1 MHKQFVPILIVFI
14 FLACINLISEE
25 CTTAVIGKD
34 ASSDGKPILW
44 KNRDSDHLINKII
57 YVPEQPYNY
66 IGLINSEN
74 KTGRMVW
81 AGLNSQGF
89 AIMNSVAYNLPKEGE
104 MQDLEGIIMAD
115 ALRTC
120 KTVDDFEELIRSN
133 IGPTLG
139 SQANFGVIDAYG
151 GAALFEVSNK
161 EYERL
166 NVSEFQENYIIN
178 TNFARSGE
186 KNKGR
191 GYLRYDR
198 AVEIFKNLPPKSIT
212 HNYIIQ
218 TVSRDIGNILLGNVF
233 KNIDIE
239 NSSKWLYTNHSIN
252 RYYTSA
258 AVIIHG
264 VNPLKKEDIATMWV
278 MLGEPVCTIAIPLWV
293 EAGEIPDIL
302 TKGDIV
308 AIAAES
314 NRLKQI
320 LRPFSDD
327 ERKDYLDVTKLIN
340 KNGSGWLPILLKT
353 ENEILKETELFLSEK
368 HTAQEYK
375 NFQTRMAN
383 EALKTLKKIID

>member
-1 MHKQFVPILIVFI
+1 MHKQVVPLLIIFI
-14 FLACINLISEE
+14 FLASINLTSEE

-34 ASSDGKPILW
+34 ASADGNPILW
-44 KNRDSDHLINKII
+44 KNRDSDHLINKIT
-57 YVPEQPYNY
+57 YVHEQPYNY
-66 IGLINSEN
+66 IGLINSED

-81 AGLNSQGF
+81 VGLNSKGF

-120 KTVDDFEELIRSN
+120 KTVDDFEELIKSN

-161 EYERL
+161 EYKRL
-166 NVSEFQENYIIN
+166 NVSEFRENYIIN

-198 AVEIFKNLPPKSIT
+198 AFEIFKNIPPKGIT

-233 KNIDIE
+233 KNNQIE
-239 NSSKWLYTNHSIN
+239 SSSKWAYTNHSIN

-264 VNPLKKEDIATMWV
+264 KNPLKKEDIATMWV
-278 MLGEPVCTIAIPLWV
+278 LLGEPTCTIAIPLWV
-293 EAGEIPDIL
+293 EAGEIPDSL
-302 TKGDIV
+302 AKGNIV

-320 LRPFSDD
+320 LRPFPDD
-327 ERKDYLDVTKLIN
+327 ERKDYLDATKLLN
-340 KNGSGWLPILLKT
+340 NNGTGWLPTLLNT
-353 ENEILKETELFLSEK
+353 ENEILKETELFLSEE

-375 NFQTRMAN
+375 NFQEKITN
-383 EALKTLKKIID
+383 KALETLKQIN